1 MNSKEPR
8 CPNCGAYY
16 KKAIP
21 KWVSYV
27 KCEYCGATIPVPST
41 DNQSPIDT
49 VVVYV
54 SPRSKKKEFDLREF
68 CIFLS
73 KKGFNADPGSGA
85 VEIAGAVVYVDEEGN
100 VEGPEPYR
108 TKIEKWIYTYM
119 NESQ

>member
-1 MNSKEPR
+1 MAPKELR

-16 KKAIP
+16 KKEVP

-27 KCEYCGATIPVPST
+27 KCEYCGATIPVPSPN
-41 DNQSPIDT
+41 DRSPIDT

-54 SPRSKKKEFDLREF
+54 SPQPKKKKEFDLREF

-85 VEIAGAVVYVDEEGN
+85 IEIAGTIVYVDEEGN
-100 VEGPEPYR
+100 VDGPEPYK
-108 TKIEKWIYTYM
+108 TKIEKWIYMYM
-119 NESQ
+119 NE